1 MNNDQTTLDHLADQL
16 RRRAPHAVPNP
27 SDFYVYTL
35 AAELHAAGH
44 TSIRQL
50 DTSDVDERIRR
61 NTLQPE
67 PAANAPA
74 TITVAPADRA
84 EGTTLRLG
92 WGVFDFTVDDME
104 PLEWHPNLGDA
115 AAAAIRRAAKIGP
128 DTRVE
133 VLHDTDVED
142 YLSAD

>member
-1 MNNDQTTLDHLADQL
+1 MNDTAGTIDHLADQL

-27 SDFYVYTL
+27 TDFYVDTL

-44 TSIRQL
+44 TSIASV
-50 DTSDVDERIRR
+50 DDVDEQIRR

-92 WGVFDFTVDDME
+92 WGVFDFTVDELE
-104 PLEWHPNLGDA
+104 PLDWHDNVGDGVT
-115 AAAAIRRAAKIGP
+115 AAIRRAATLGP
-128 DTRVE
+128 DTRVV

-142 YLSAD
+142 YLNAD

>member
-1 MNNDQTTLDHLADQL
+1 MNDTAGTINHLADQL
-16 RRRAPHAVPNP
+16 RHRAPYVVPNP
-27 SDFYVYTL
+27 SDFYAYTL

-50 DTSDVDERIRR
+50 DPSVVDEQIRR

-92 WGVFDFTVDDME
+92 WGVFDFAVDELE
-104 PLEWHPNLGDA
+104 PLDWHDNVGDSVT
-115 AAAAIRRAAKIGP
+115 AAIRRAATLGP
-128 DTRVE
+128 DGTAVATHTGSDR
-133 VLHDTDVED
+133 
-142 YLSAD
+142 